1 MLIAPQFTD
10 QNRTPGLCSF
20 CGSGPGKETP
30 TSPISPD
37 RHVVI
42 TELDIDF
49 EGSVEMCL
57 NCAEEAGGLSG
68 MVTVKEAERLKS
80 ELAHA
85 RSKQIPAE
93 SERDAAR
100 RALDAALEKPPAP
113 AKAPAPAKKAAAT
126 KKAAPAA

>member
-1 MLIAPQFTD
+1 
-10 QNRTPGLCSF
+10 
-20 CGSGPGKETP
+20 
-30 TSPISPD
+30 
-37 RHVVI
+37 
-42 TELDIDF
+42 
-49 EGSVEMCL
+49 MCL

-85 RSKQIPAE
+85 RSKQIAAGT
-93 SERDAAR
+93 ERDAAR

-113 AKAPAPAKKAAAT
+113 APAKKAAAT